1 MLRLQHTTSPSTVDN
16 SQLSPVIVD
25 VIGLLS
31 SVFSFSPQILSLKW
45 VQIVKDK
52 VSFR

>member
-1 MLRLQHTTSPSTVDN
+1 MLRLQQLTSPSTVDN

-31 SVFSFSPQILSLKW
+31 VLVFASPSFFENGFKL
-45 VQIVKDK
+45 
-52 VSFR
+52 

>member
-1 MLRLQHTTSPSTVDN
+1 MLRSTTTSPSTVDN

-31 SVFSFSPQILSLKW
+31 VFLVFASQILSLKW

-52 VSFR
+52 FLRFI